1 MKVSSP
7 CPADSPCRLAAKS
20 VYLFFQKSCSQDGEM
35 DKQTDEKPYASGQ
48 SVYTGGGIKTIINVL
63 LSLPLP
69 TYLGVTLE

>member
-1 MKVSSP
+1 
-7 CPADSPCRLAAKS
+7 
-20 VYLFFQKSCSQDGEM
+20 M